1 MSTLGIIHTAV
12 SLPPLVFGLWGL
24 LRDGRIDPAN
34 RVGRGYLLSMVASI
48 VTSFGLSSTG
58 GFNPGH
64 ALGLLALLLM
74 GVAVA
79 APRLGWL
86 GNGAPYVRTL
96 SLSASFLVLL
106 VPGIV
111 ETLTRLPAGQPLAT
125 GPQSP
130 AIQGSLRVLVV
141 LFLAGTTW
149 QVLRLRAGAPRTAP
163 TVAGRQP

>member
-1 MSTLGIIHTAV
+1 MSVLGIIHTV
-12 SLPPLVFGLWGL
+12 LSVPPIVFGVWGF

-34 RVGRGYLLSMVASI
+34 RLGKLYLLSMVASI

-64 ALGLLALLLM
+64 ALGILAALM
-74 GVAVA
+74 MGAGVL
-79 APRLGWL
+79 APRLDWL
-86 GNGAPYVRTL
+86 GNGAPYVQTL
-96 SLSASFLVLL
+96 SMSASFLVLL

-130 AIQGSLRVLVV
+130 AIQMSLLILVV
-141 LFLAGTTW
+141 LFLAGTTY
-149 QVLRLRAGAPRTAP
+149 QVLRLRAGAFQAASAAVGHKP
-163 TVAGRQP
+163 